1 MQETKPM
8 VQLQSL
14 RLLNQPIVTD
24 HNRIYNYFSLQ
35 SRARTELIWQVR
47 CVETNWSNTISTC
60 SDLSGLIPVAAS
72 ILGIELEPAYN
83 GD

>member
-1 MQETKPM
+1 M

-24 HNRIYNYFSLQ
+24 QNRIYNYFSLQ

-47 CVETNWSNTISTC
+47 CVEPNWSNTISTC
-60 SDLSGLIPVAAS
+60 SYLSGLIPVAAS